1 VNRVRV
7 TARDFWCLL
16 RQVSP
21 KAALA
26 YLWEIVRSQ
35 LYLATDEVIVRKQFA
50 AEPPTTTGAIR
61 LEDAQA
67 HHLPLLAEFNQRQC
81 NTARTH
87 RFATGLAEGRRAL
100 LGFRDDDLIGYFWWH
115 DARQAAEGFY
125 LSRFG
130 VRLADDEMYGYDLF
144 VAPEHRGSGTP
155 IEFLAA
161 IEAELV
167 RLGYRAMYGFVDA
180 RNVAG
185 RWLWASSGYGDVM
198 RGRTRRVLRRLM
210 LVEGRGWLV
219 NGRQGMRPL
228 TRSRC

>member
-35 LYLATDEVIVRKQFA
+35 LYLATDAVIVRKQFA
-50 AEPPTTTGAIR
+50 AEPPTATGAIR
-61 LEDAQA
+61 LQEAQA
-67 HHLPLLAEFNQRQC
+67 HHLPLLAQFNQRQC

-100 LGFRDDDLIGYFWWH
+100 LGF
-115 DARQAAEGFY
+115 
-125 LSRFG
+125 
-130 VRLADDEMYGYDLF
+130 
-144 VAPEHRGSGTP
+144 VAPEHRGRGTP
-155 IEFLAA
+155 VEFLAA
-161 IEAELV
+161 IEGELV
-167 RLGYRAMYGFVDA
+167 RLRYRAMYGFVDA
-180 RNVAG
+180 RNVPG
-185 RWLWASSGYGDVM
+185 RWLWASSDYADVM